1 MKRTLMSSLPV
12 KVAALFL
19 TVLLVLSCL
28 LLVACPV
35 TAMLFAGAEGTTE
48 AAREAVAEAVLS
60 RYGREVASNLVWAL
74 PMEEYED
81 MPFTYEA
88 VDETGQII
96 ASTYTGGDYLAKTT
110 STYMYEY
117 YPYPDN
123 DTSVLRQVSATLYA
137 DVDQSGEGWLPL
149 AVQAVTFCHQSRWW
163 MLALGGMAFILAASL
178 AVFLHAAAGW
188 QPGKSEPV
196 CNAFDR
202 IPFDLYTGMYLL
214 LVGGELIIL
223 RELSYGYWPFWVGLA
238 FFGIL
243 DVFFT
248 FGYTMSISTRLKTHT
263 LWYNTI
269 LGRLFRLL
277 GQGMQAAGRHLPLVV
292 KTLLILGALTVV
304 ELGIYFSCYWE
315 PSAVLTWWV
324 LGKAVEIPLVLLIVL
339 GLGRLKNGIRRVAA
353 GQVEHQI
360 STQHLPG
367 DLRRAAEDI
376 NHIGDG
382 LSEALEARL
391 QSERFRTE
399 LITNVSHDIKTPLTS
414 IINYVD
420 LMEKQNPEDPVLQEY
435 LEVLHRQSARLK
447 KLIED
452 LIEASK
458 ASTGNLSVELTPV
471 QLGVLLEQTVGEYT
485 EKAEVTQLT
494 LLLHQPEHPVTVL
507 ADGRHLWRVLD
518 NLMNNICK
526 YALPGTRVY
535 LDLEQQG
542 DTACITFRNISKV
555 PLYLSSEE
563 LTERFVRG
571 DSSRNTEGSGLGL
584 SIARSLMELQ
594 GGTLEALVDGD
605 LFKIRLTM
613 PVACAEEQR

>member
-1 MKRTLMSSLPV
+1 MKRTLMSSLPM
-12 KVAALFL
+12 KVLALFL
-19 TVLLVLSCL
+19 TVLLAVCSL

-35 TAMLFAGAEGTTE
+35 LAMAFAGGEGTTD
-48 AAREAVAEAVLS
+48 AARETVAEAVLA
-60 RYGREVASNLVWAL
+60 RYAREIASDLVWSL
-74 PMEEYED
+74 PLDEYEE
-81 MPFTYEA
+81 MPFTYKA
-88 VDETGQII
+88 VDDTGAVI
-96 ASTYTGGDYLAKTT
+96 ASTYTGGDYLAKAT

-117 YPYPDN
+117 YPYPDKN
-123 DTSVLRQVSATLYA
+123 TSVLRQVSATLYA

-149 AVQAVTFCHQSRWW
+149 AIQAVTFCHQSRWW
-163 MLALGGMAFILAASL
+163 MLALGGMAFVLAASL

-188 QPGKSEPV
+188 QPGRDEPV
-196 CNAFDR
+196 CNPFDR
-202 IPFDLYTGMYLL
+202 IPFDLYTGLYLALAVVELLLLRDLPYLL
-214 LVGGELIIL
+214 L
-223 RELSYGYWPFWVGLA
+223 WVCVA
-238 FFGIL
+238 FFGIV
-243 DVFFT
+243 DVFLVL
-248 FGYTMSISTRLKTHT
+248 GYTMSIATRLKTHT
-263 LWYNTI
+263 LWRNTLI
-269 LGRLFRLL
+269 GRLL
-277 GQGMQAAGRHLPLVV
+277 GLAGRGLQAAGRHLPLVV
-292 KTLLILGALTVV
+292 KTLLILGGITLV
-304 ELGIYFSCYWE
+304 EGLILYLCYWE
-315 PSAVLTWWV
+315 GDVLFLWW
-324 LGKAVEIPLVLLIVL
+324 LAGKAVEIPLVLLIVL

-360 STQHLPG
+360 STRYLPG
-367 DLRRAAEDI
+367 DLRRTAEDL

-420 LMEKQNPEDPVLQEY
+420 LMEKQCPEDPVLVEY

-458 ASTGNLSVELTPV
+458 ASTGNLSVELAPV
-471 QLGVLLEQTVGEYT
+471 QLDVLLEQTVGEYT
-485 EKAEVTQLT
+485 EKAEQSGLT
-494 LLLHQPEHPVTVL
+494 LLLHRPEQPVTVRG
-507 ADGRHLWRVLD
+507 DGRHLWRVFD

-535 LDLEQQG
+535 LDLERRG

-594 GGTLEALVDGD
+594 GGTLEAVVDGD
-605 LFKIRLTM
+605 LFKVELKM
-613 PVACAEEQR
+613 PAQSGN